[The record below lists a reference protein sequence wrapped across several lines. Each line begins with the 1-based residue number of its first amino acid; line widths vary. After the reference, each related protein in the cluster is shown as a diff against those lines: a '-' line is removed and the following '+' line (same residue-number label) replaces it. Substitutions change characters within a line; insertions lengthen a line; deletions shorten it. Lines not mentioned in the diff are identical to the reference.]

1 VCLDQEEEIFGVLGE
16 RHWAAAQNLDLCQL
30 IVGDTQ
36 GFVSVVA
43 VVQDDLQKEVAGPCF
58 KLLDFGWRGEE
69 GSGNAL
75 TSV

>member
-1 VCLDQEEEIFGVLGE
+1 
-16 RHWAAAQNLDLCQL
+16 L